1 MAHWLFTF
9 KNTLSR
15 TEVYIQTWLKY
26 HRNVSTVNNISWS
39 LKKTVRQ
46 RNVTGQHSKRTRTI
60 ANRPNTRLRTL
71 RASIYERLFR
81 NAARIWNTSYIAIS
95 LRKIIMLY
103 MYRFSR
109 TNVNILIIH
118 VVQKSPALIKM
129 TLMWNYEKSMLK
141 CSTHIKLPSL
151 W

>member
-1 MAHWLFTF
+1 MSQDSIQNAHAR
-9 KNTLSR
+9 S
-15 TEVYIQTWLKY
+15 Q
-26 HRNVSTVNNISWS
+26 
-39 LKKTVRQ
+39 
-46 RNVTGQHSKRTRTI
+46 TGQILGYVHYV
-60 ANRPNTRLRTL
+60 
-71 RASIYERLFR
+71 RAYTNAFLEMRK

-129 TLMWNYEKSMLK
+129 TLM
-141 CSTHIKLPSL
+141 
-151 W
+151 